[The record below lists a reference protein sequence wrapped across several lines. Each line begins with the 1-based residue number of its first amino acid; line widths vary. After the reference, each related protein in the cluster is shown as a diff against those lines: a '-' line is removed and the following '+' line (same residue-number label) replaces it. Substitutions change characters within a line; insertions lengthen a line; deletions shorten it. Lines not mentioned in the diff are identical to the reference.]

1 MPKSSDRVG
10 WLLPGQMLLVNKQIL
25 PIQDCQI
32 VLSRRASS
40 CHAKL
45 EQDDCVPT
53 VEFWFNRPIQ
63 GASAYVPVIKTGKV
77 VLTQVTQIEQVQDWK
92 DVQWLVIV
100 SGDAA
105 ISVRRLILQL
115 AKQNT
120 SNSPLPKQTSSKPPV
135 PKPSPPITDTPRY
148 QIIVKNQPKPERAN
162 LNVLDFLDLD
172 GFDSENEES

>member
-1 MPKSSDRVG
+1 MPKFSDRVG
-10 WLLPGQMLLVNKQIL
+10 WLMPGQMLLVNKQIL

-45 EQDDCVPT
+45 EQDDCVAN

-63 GASAYVPVIKTGKV
+63 GASAYIPVIKTGKV
-77 VLTQVTQIEQVQDWK
+77 VLTQVTQMEQVQDWK

-115 AKQNT
+115 VKQNT
-120 SNSPLPKQTSSKPPV
+120 PNPSVPKQAKTAPPA
-135 PKPSPPITDTPRY
+135 PKLIPTHDARKY
-148 QIIVKNQPKPERAN
+148 QIIVKNQPKPRRVD
-162 LNVLDFLDLD
+162 LNVLDFIDSDELNLDD
-172 GFDSENEES
+172 D